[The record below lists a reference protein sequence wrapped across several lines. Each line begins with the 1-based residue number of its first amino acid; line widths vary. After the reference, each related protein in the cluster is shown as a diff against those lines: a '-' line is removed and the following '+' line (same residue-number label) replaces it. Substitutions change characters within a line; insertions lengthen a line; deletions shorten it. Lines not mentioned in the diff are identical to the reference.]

1 MSTHHGLY
9 QMFLKFEIFVYRYC
23 QLIPFHHSSSDFNI
37 SPQCGFPL
45 LSQQR
50 ESFLKYL
57 LCVFKK
63 KSIIWCQSKNCVY
76 SVNSKVSTE
85 STEYVLSKF
94 LATWYCCNSGVV
106 WKFWSAKALGDS
118 ENQMYWYTTLWECML
133 SHVRL
138 FVTPWTVA
146 CQTPLCIGFPKQEYW
161 SGLSFPIPGDLPDS
175 GILSLLPWQVYSLP
189 LWHLEATGALL
200 YLFLCS
206 WEHLL
211 ACGFVHL
218 FLIFPH
224 SN

>member
-76 SVNSKVSTE
+76 LVNSKVSTE

-161 SGLSFPIPGDLPDS
+161 SGLSLPIQ
-175 GILSLLPWQVYSLP
+175 GIFLTQGFWVFCLGRCILYHCGTWKPLVYCFTYSYALESTY
-189 LWHLEATGALL
+189 WHVG
-200 YLFLCS
+200 LFIY
-206 WEHLL
+206 
-211 ACGFVHL
+211 F
-218 FLIFPH
+218 
-224 SN
+224 

>member
-133 SHVRL
+133 SHVWL

-146 CQTPLCIGFPKQEYW
+146 CQTL
-161 SGLSFPIPGDLPDS
+161 
-175 GILSLLPWQVYSLP
+175 LSLEILQARILESAATYQAVNSVFYILITQG
-189 LWHLEATGALL
+189 LVWHSISRKFKLRLNG
-200 YLFLCS
+200 
-206 WEHLL
+206 
-211 ACGFVHL
+211 
-218 FLIFPH
+218 
-224 SN
+224 